1 MNVPR
6 SLAGRLTSPLAA
18 MAVGLS
24 LLWMHAG
31 DGFADAGR
39 ISVTSGEF
47 RTPVVELYTSEG
59 CSSCPPADNWLRKLG
74 QSLNQNFRAV
84 PLAFHVDYWN
94 YLGWTDPYSQPSF
107 TRRQREAPANRRR
120 GGVYTPEF
128 VVDGREAK
136 GSGGIV
142 RAIQK
147 ANLQKAEA
155 TIMVEVRH
163 GEAADANNTEAR
175 IEARID
181 VDNQSAPR
189 RAHAHVVIYESGITR
204 KIGAGENR
212 GKTLKH
218 DFVVRH
224 WSAPIAL
231 RHGANHAVR
240 EVGIPAHWNKRNLGL
255 AVIVLDPGTG
265 QTVQAVNE
273 SLGALFP
280 G

>member
-1 MNVPR
+1 MNRPR
-6 SLAGRLTSPLAA
+6 SLTGVLTGPLTG
-18 MAVGLS
+18 MVVGLS
-24 LLWMHAG
+24 LLWVHAG
-31 DGFADAGR
+31 DGLADDGR

-74 QSLNQNFRAV
+74 QSLNQSFSAV

-107 TRRQREAPANRRR
+107 TKRQREAPANKRRQ
-120 GGVYTPEF
+120 GAVYTPEF

-136 GSGGIV
+136 GSTGIV

-147 ANLQKAEA
+147 ANSQKAEA
-155 TIMVEVRH
+155 TIMVDVVRQ
-163 GEAADANNTEAR
+163 GETDDGKHV
-175 IEARID
+175 EARID
-181 VDNQSAPR
+181 VDNQSGRR

-204 KIGAGENR
+204 EIGGGENR

-224 WSAPIAL
+224 WSTPIAL
-231 RHGANHAVR
+231 RQGANHAVR

-265 QTVQAVNE
+265 QTLQAVNA
-273 SLGALFP
+273 SLGPLFP